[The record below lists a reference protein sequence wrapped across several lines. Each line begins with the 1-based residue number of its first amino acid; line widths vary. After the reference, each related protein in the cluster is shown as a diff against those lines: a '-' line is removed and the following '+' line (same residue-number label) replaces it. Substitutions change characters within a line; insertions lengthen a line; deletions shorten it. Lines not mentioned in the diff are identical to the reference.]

1 MRKLPQRFE
10 PLLFAL
16 LLSGL
21 MSLLVSG
28 VATWHAIGLVTGFSG
43 KWLDAWLSSWMVAF
57 PAVLVIAPQVRRLVA
72 SLVRSE
78 G

>member
-1 MRKLPQRFE
+1 MKKLPQRYE

-28 VATWHAIGLVTGFSG
+28 VATWHAIGLVAGFAG
-43 KWLDAWLSSWMVAF
+43 KWLDAWLGSWMVAF
-57 PAVLVIAPQVRRLVA
+57 PAVGVIAPRVRRLVA
-72 SLVRSE
+72 CLVRSE